1 MTKLST
7 QLQEQTKAAPWQR
20 LGLREFAELLGVPSA
35 SLPAESRQIIRSTDF
50 RFRFLVGQELEKA
63 LLALIKRLDAGD
75 FNVAGPAKKK
85 SWDFGWEENRRAFI
99 KSNYC
104 PAALIP
110 KYYRPHEL
118 ARYQGRLVASPN
130 PRFIYDVFR
139 VIRAWLVE
147 RYLAECP
154 VICEYGCGPGHNL
167 VAMARRYSE
176 KQFYGFDWARAV
188 PALLGAIREK
198 LNLPIEGHRL
208 NMFRPG
214 KAPRLKIP
222 AAAVTFGAL
231 EQLGNKFQAFYRYL
245 RNSRFD
251 VCLHVEPVIEFYDEN
266 LLLDYLAIRHHRLRN
281 LLDHYL
287 TFLREEAAQGRVV
300 IDRAQR
306 VRFGSALEEG
316 WNVIVWRNILTKLP
330 QI

>member
-20 LGLREFAELLGVPSA
+20 LGLREFAELLAVPSA
-35 SLPAESRQIIRSTDF
+35 NLPAECRQIIRSTDF
-50 RFRFLVGQELEKA
+50 RFRFLAGRELENA

-147 RYLAECP
+147 RYLAEYP
-154 VICEYGCGPGHNL
+154 VIGEYGCGPGHNL
-167 VAMARRYSE
+167 VAMARRFPE
-176 KQFYGFDWARAV
+176 KKFYGFDWAKSV
-188 PALLGAIREK
+188 PALLRVISQR
-198 LNLPIEGHRL
+198 LRLPIEGHFF
-208 NMFRPG
+208 NMFHPG
-214 KAPRLKIP
+214 KALRLKMP
-222 AAAVTFGAL
+222 ASAVTFGAF
-231 EQLGNKFQAFYRYL
+231 EQLGDSFQAFYRYL
-245 RNSRFD
+245 RHSGFAL
-251 VCLHVEPVIEFYDEN
+251 CLHVEPVIEFYNEK
-266 LLLDYLAIRHHRLRN
+266 LLLDYLAIRHHRQRN
-281 LLDHYL
+281 LLGHYL
-287 TFLREEAAQGRVV
+287 AFLRQEAARGG
-300 IDRAQR
+300 IAIERAQR
-306 VRFGSALEEG
+306 IRFGSALEEG
-316 WNVIVWRNILTKLP
+316 WSVIVWRAIRGK
-330 QI
+330 